1 MHNLTRRDAIKTG
14 VGIAVGSSLTTS
26 VAHAFDYPSQSDAD
40 RNSANSLTAPA
51 APRERFLLDRDWKFH
66 LGHASDPKRDFGFGA
81 NEAFGK
87 DGELFPNVS
96 EARYDDSTWSAVS
109 LPHDWAVELP
119 FVEDKHTRGHGYKP
133 LGRDYPETSIGWYRR
148 SFNLAAADSGRYISL
163 EFDGVFRDA
172 IVVLNGHLLGRNM
185 SGYAPFTYDVSDIAN
200 YGGANTLVVRADATE
215 YEGWFYEGAGIY
227 RHVWLVKTNPLHVS
241 QWGTHV
247 QSDVMAANGA
257 AESATLTISTEVSND
272 SDTAASYHVVSEIHD
287 ASGKVV
293 DSSTAHA
300 QTASPWSKSV
310 VVQSVHVTR
319 PELWSVDTP
328 HLHTLVTKIVN
339 ARSDV
344 VDRYETTFGIR
355 SMHFD
360 VNNGFFV
367 NGVRVALKGT
377 CNHQDHAGLGSG
389 LPDAVQLFRISMLKE
404 MGSNAYRTSHNPPT
418 PELLD
423 ACDRLGMLVLDET
436 RMFSSQPEGL
446 SQLERMIRR
455 DRNHPSVFAWSI
467 SNEEWF
473 SQGTP
478 EGTRIAH
485 TMRRLAKTLD
495 PSRPVTAAVD
505 SSYGKGVML
514 SVDVQGINYVR
525 ESIDA
530 LHHTLPKLP
539 LFESET
545 ASAFA
550 TRGIYI
556 KDTKRGYVSAYDTNK
571 PGYGATAEEW
581 WKYTVARRWLAGG
594 FAWTGFD
601 YRGEPSPYDWPCISS
616 HFGIMDTCGF
626 PKDTFY
632 YYQAWWGDKPVL
644 HLFPHWNWA
653 GREGE
658 EIDVWVHSNL
668 DRVELLLNG
677 ATLGSQPVPKQGHV
691 AWKVRYASGTIEA
704 RGYKGGKLVQSAKR
718 ETAGLATR
726 ILLRTDRDWIAA
738 DGEDVVMVDA
748 RIVDSQNRPVD
759 TADET
764 INFTASG
771 SGAIIGVGNG
781 DPSSHEPDKT
791 TSRRLFSGRCVAI
804 VQATRSA
811 GALHV
816 EASSP
821 GLASATVMVSCRPA
835 TPRASA

>member
-14 VGIAVGSSLTTS
+14 VGIAVGTLTPS
-26 VAHAFDYPSQSDAD
+26 VAHGLDHLSQPK
-40 RNSANSLTAPA
+40 TAPA
-51 APRERFLLDRDWKFH
+51 SETPKLASVGERERLLLDRDWRFH
-66 LGHASDPKRDFGFGA
+66 LGHASDPARDFEFGS
-81 NEAFGK
+81 NETFAK
-87 DGELFPNVS
+87 DGEFFPNV
-96 EARYDDSTWSAVS
+96 AKANYDDSDWTAVS

-148 SFNLAAADSGRYISL
+148 GFNLTAEDAGRRISL

-172 IVVLNGHLLGRNM
+172 IIVLNGHLLGRNM

-200 YGGANTLVVRADATE
+200 FGGSNTLVVRADATE

-227 RHVWLVKTNPLHVS
+227 RHVWLVKTDPVHVP
-241 QWGTHV
+241 QWGTYV
-247 QSDVMAANGA
+247 EAKLTAANGS
-257 AESATLTISTEVSND
+257 AESAALFISTDVAND
-272 SDTAASYHVVSEIHD
+272 SDTRTSFHVVSEIRD
-287 ASGKVV
+287 ASGNIIGN
-293 DSSTAHA
+293 STTRQQAA
-300 QTASPWSKSV
+300 AEWSQSTVTQTIHIP
-310 VVQSVHVTR
+310 H
-319 PELWSVDTP
+319 PELWSVDSP
-328 HLHTLVTKIVN
+328 HLHTLVTKIVTPH
-339 ARSDV
+339 SEI
-344 VDRYETTFGIR
+344 VDTYETTFGIR

-360 VNNGFFV
+360 VNDGFIV
-367 NGVRVALKGT
+367 NGVRVPLKGT
-377 CNHQDHAGLGSG
+377 CNHQDHAGIGSA
-389 LPDAVQLFRISMLKE
+389 LPDAVQRFRVSMLKE
-404 MGSNAYRTSHNPPT
+404 MGSNAYRTSHNPPA

-423 ACDRLGMLVLDET
+423 ACDRLGVLVLDET

-455 DRNHPSVFAWSI
+455 DRNHPCILAWSI

-478 EGTRIAH
+478 EGTRMAH
-485 TMRRLAKTLD
+485 SMRRLAKRLD

-505 SSYGKGVML
+505 NSYGKGVML
-514 SVDVQGINYVR
+514 SLDVQGINYVR

-530 LHHTLPKLP
+530 LHHALPDLP

-550 TRGIYI
+550 TRGIYA

-581 WKYTVARRWLAGG
+581 WTYTVARRWLAGG

-644 HLFPHWNWA
+644 HLLPHWNWA

-668 DRVELLLNG
+668 DSVELLLNG
-677 ATLGSQPVPKQGHV
+677 SSLGSQPVPMQGHV
-691 AWKVRYASGTIEA
+691 AWKVRYAPGTIEA
-704 RGYKGGKLVQSAKR
+704 RGYKGGKLVLSEKR
-718 ETAGLATR
+718 ETAGPATR
-726 ILLRTDRDWIAA
+726 ILLHTDRDWISA

-748 RIVDSQNRPVD
+748 CIVDAQNRPVD
-759 TADET
+759 TADEI
-764 INFTASG
+764 INFVASG
-771 SGAIIGVGNG
+771 SGVIIGVGNG
-781 DPSSHEPDKT
+781 DPSSHESDKA
-791 TSRRLFSGRCVAI
+791 TSRRLFSGKCMAI
-804 VQATRSA
+804 IQATRSA

-816 EASSP
+816 EASAQ
-821 GLASATVMVSCRPA
+821 GLQSATAMVSGRPA
-835 TPRASA
+835 VPRATA